1 MYEACLIVYL
11 VPSDSGKTDEFY
23 YVGGYCLQF
32 SLVGQIVCYFGDQF
46 FHHAPAS
53 PLSVPKVITGLQLT
67 VDMVSGQLRLF
78 LLIDDFVSFSLGKSG
93 VNVLDG
99 LKPDFPCLFGEIEI
113 ELNGL
118 MIDGLDIINN
128 TKVLF
133 K

>member
-1 MYEACLIVYL
+1 
-11 VPSDSGKTDEFY
+11 
-23 YVGGYCLQF
+23 
-32 SLVGQIVCYFGDQF
+32 
-46 FHHAPAS
+46 
-53 PLSVPKVITGLQLT
+53 
-67 VDMVSGQLRLF
+67 MVSGQLRLF

-99 LKPDFPCLFGEIEI
+99 LKPDFACLFGEIEI